1 MTSTPEYGFRIG
13 KSAGPMQQA
22 IGAGNTAQIRA
33 LLSKRF
39 PGLEFKETSSDA
51 EEVDK
56 PEEVRPAGAPTMMGL
71 RRGPSVATLTAGG
84 ETVGDI
90 YDNYVINMPSTVRNL
105 VTTDYKGVR
114 GSRLGAGNYTTE
126 SIVPGAQ
133 VAAPSIPAP
142 TSAAPT
148 QKQPELP
155 APAPQ
160 VPISIQYGA
169 STERFGHE
177 DYWQN
182 LAKGATPEQLKAYVQ
197 QNVGLLSEGNRPGA
211 GGLYD
216 EIMSGKVRTNWEQPA
231 ATAAPNVSSGAAAAQ
246 IAAQFAAAN
255 PGPQAPGPVT
265 TQGRVSSGAGASAE
279 AFGHA
284 DVAAA
289 RARGAST
296 QEILSFVNANQGLL
310 RGQNV
315 PGGGG
320 LYDQLLRGQI

>member
-1 MTSTPEYGFRIG
+1 MQ
-13 KSAGPMQQA
+13 SAMR
-22 IGAGNTAQIRA
+22 AGDTGQIQK
-33 LLSKRF
+33 LLATRF
-39 PGLEFKETSSDA
+39 PGLKFEVSESET

-56 PEEVRPAGAPTMMGL
+56 PEEVSAARAPMTMGL
-71 RRGPSVATLTAGG
+71 RRGPVATTLGAGG
-84 ETVGDI
+84 EMVGDI
-90 YDNYVINMPSTVRNL
+90 YTNYVTNMPSTVRNL

-114 GSRLGAGNYTTE
+114 GNRLGAGNYTTE

-142 TSAAPT
+142 TAAAPA

-155 APAPQ
+155 APPPQ

-182 LAKGATPEQLKAYVQ
+182 LAKGATPEQLRAYVQ

-216 EIMSGKVRTNWEQPA
+216 EIMSGKVRTNWDVPA
-231 ATAAPNVSSGAAAAQ
+231 TPAPSAQNVSSGAAAAQ

-265 TQGRVSSGAGASAE
+265 SAGNVSSAAGASAE

-296 QEILSFVNANQGLL
+296 QEILNFVNANQGLL